1 MSKSFTTKYSDLNAS
16 LITATE
22 LKKNK
27 YSKLQMLSFVHYAD
41 NLPLLIQL
49 PKIHLETYGIP
60 RISQYVTEDSKRMVV
75 KVPINKSNPNILEFS
90 NLLKEID
97 AHVSSSKFAD
107 KVLGKQANF
116 YTYSPIYRTS
126 NLNDNEDHKLDYF
139 KLKLDVD
146 YQNGSIKTQLYKD
159 GEQVQDIN
167 NIDDFSRVLCY
178 NSKFTGVVK
187 IDKIWAQ
194 PPTLLNPIWGVS
206 LKLLK
211 ARVEAPDIN
220 YHEGTIEFIDSD
232 EE

>member
-27 YSKLQMLSFVHYAD
+27 YSKLQMVSFVHYD
-41 NLPLLIQL
+41 SNLPLIIQL

-60 RISQYVTEDSKRMVV
+60 RISQYITEDSKRMVV
-75 KVPINKSNPNILEFS
+75 KVPLNTLTDSKILELS
-90 NLLKEID
+90 KILID
-97 AHVSSSKFAD
+97 IDTHVSSPEFACH
-107 KVLGKQANF
+107 VLGENYKK
-116 YTYSPIYRTS
+116 YSYSPIYRHI
-126 NLNDNEDHKLDYF
+126 DDVDKLDYF

-178 NSKFTGVVK
+178 NSKFTGVIK

-194 PPTLLNPIWGVS
+194 PSTLLNPIWGIT

-211 ARVEAPDIN
+211 ARVEEPDIN

>member
-27 YSKLQMLSFVHYAD
+27 YSKLQMVSFVHYD
-41 NLPLLIQL
+41 SNLPLLIQL

-60 RISQYVTEDSKRMVV
+60 RLSQYITEDSKRMVI
-75 KVPINKSNPNILEFS
+75 KVPLNTLTDSKILELS
-90 NLLKEID
+90 KILID
-97 AHVSSSKFAD
+97 IDTHVSSPEFACH
-107 KVLGKQANF
+107 VLGENYKK
-116 YTYSPIYRTS
+116 YSYSPIYRHI
-126 NLNDNEDHKLDYF
+126 DDVDKLDYF

-167 NIDDFSRVLCY
+167 NIDDFSRVLCF

-194 PPTLLNPIWGVS
+194 PSTLLNPIWGIT

-211 ARVEAPDIN
+211 ARVEEPDIN

>member
-27 YSKLQMLSFVHYAD
+27 YSTLQMLSFVHYTD

-60 RISQYVTEDSKRMVV
+60 RIYQYITEDSKRMVV
-75 KVPINKSNPNILEFS
+75 KVPLNTLTDSKILELS
-90 NLLKEID
+90 KILID
-97 AHVSSSKFAD
+97 IDTHVSSPEFACH
-107 KVLGKQANF
+107 VLGENYKK
-116 YTYSPIYRTS
+116 YSYSPIYRHI
-126 NLNDNEDHKLDYF
+126 DDVDKLDYF

-159 GEQVQDIN
+159 GEQVQDIK
-167 NIDDFSRVLCY
+167 NINDFSRVLCY

-194 PPTLLNPIWGVS
+194 PSSLNNPIWGVS
-206 LKLLK
+206 LKLIK

>member
-27 YSKLQMLSFVHYAD
+27 YSKLQMLSFVHYTD

-60 RISQYVTEDSKRMVV
+60 RISQYITEDSKRMVV
-75 KVPINKSNPNILEFS
+75 KVPLNTLTDPKILELS
-90 NLLKEID
+90 KILID
-97 AHVSSSKFAD
+97 IDTHVSSPEFACH
-107 KVLGKQANF
+107 VLGENYKK
-116 YTYSPIYRTS
+116 YSYSPIYRHI
-126 NLNDNEDHKLDYF
+126 DDVDKLDYF

-146 YQNGSIKTQLYKD
+146 YQDGSIKTQLYKD
-159 GEQVQDIN
+159 GEQVQDIK
-167 NIDDFSRVLCY
+167 NINDFSRVLCY

-194 PPTLLNPIWGVS
+194 PSTLLNPIWGIT

-211 ARVEAPDIN
+211 ARVEEPDIN

>member
-27 YSKLQMLSFVHYAD
+27 YSKLQMVSFVHYD
-41 NLPLLIQL
+41 SNLPLIIQL

-60 RISQYVTEDSKRMVV
+60 RISQYITEDSKRMVV
-75 KVPINKSNPNILEFS
+75 KVPLNTLTDPKILELS
-90 NLLKEID
+90 KILID
-97 AHVSSSKFAD
+97 IDTHVSSPEFACH
-107 KVLGKQANF
+107 VLGENYKK
-116 YTYSPIYRTS
+116 YSYSPIHRHIDDT
-126 NLNDNEDHKLDYF
+126 DKIDYF

-178 NSKFTGVVK
+178 NSKFTGVIK

-194 PPTLLNPIWGVS
+194 PSTLQNPIWGIT

-211 ARVEAPDIN
+211 ARVEEPDIN

-232 EE
+232 DE

>member
-27 YSKLQMLSFVHYAD
+27 YSKLQMLSFVHYTD

-60 RISQYVTEDSKRMVV
+60 RISQYITEDSKRMVV
-75 KVPINKSNPNILEFS
+75 KVPLNTLTDSKILELS
-90 NLLKEID
+90 KILID
-97 AHVSSSKFAD
+97 IDSHISSPEFACH
-107 KVLGKQANF
+107 VLGENYKK
-116 YTYSPIYRTS
+116 YSYSPIYRHIDDT
-126 NLNDNEDHKLDYF
+126 DKLDYF

-178 NSKFTGVVK
+178 NSKFTGVIK

-194 PPTLLNPIWGVS
+194 PSTLQNPIWGIT

-211 ARVEAPDIN
+211 ARIEEPDIN

>member
-27 YSKLQMLSFVHYAD
+27 YSKLQMVSFVHYD
-41 NLPLLIQL
+41 SNLPLIIQL

-60 RISQYVTEDSKRMVV
+60 RISQYITEDSKRMVV
-75 KVPINKSNPNILEFS
+75 KVPLNTLTDSKILELS
-90 NLLKEID
+90 KILID
-97 AHVSSSKFAD
+97 IDTHVSSPEFACH
-107 KVLGKQANF
+107 VLGENYKK
-116 YTYSPIYRTS
+116 YSYSPIYRHI
-126 NLNDNEDHKLDYF
+126 DDVDKLDYF

-194 PPTLLNPIWGVS
+194 PSTLLNPIWGIT

-211 ARVEAPDIN
+211 ARVEEPDIN

>member
-27 YSKLQMLSFVHYAD
+27 YSKLQMLSFVHYTD

-60 RISQYVTEDSKRMVV
+60 RISQYITEDSKRMVV
-75 KVPINKSNPNILEFS
+75 KVPLNTLTDPKILELS
-90 NLLKEID
+90 KILID
-97 AHVSSSKFAD
+97 IDTHVSSPEFACH
-107 KVLGKQANF
+107 VLGENYKK
-116 YTYSPIYRTS
+116 YSYSPIYRHI
-126 NLNDNEDHKLDYF
+126 DDVDKLDYF

-194 PPTLLNPIWGVS
+194 PSTLLNPIWGIT

-211 ARVEAPDIN
+211 ARVEEPDIN

>member
-1 MSKSFTTKYSDLNAS
+1 MSSLKTVKFSDINAS
-16 LITATE
+16 LISATE

-27 YSKLQMLSFVHYAD
+27 YSKLQMVSFVHYD
-41 NLPLLIQL
+41 STLPLIIQL

-60 RISQYVTEDSKRMVV
+60 RISQYITEDSKRMVI
-75 KVPINKSNPNILEFS
+75 KVPLNTLTDPKILELS
-90 NLLKEID
+90 KILID
-97 AHVSSSKFAD
+97 IDTHISSPELARHI
-107 KVLGKQANF
+107 LGENYKK
-116 YTYSPIYRTS
+116 YTYSPIHRH
-126 NLNDNEDHKLDYF
+126 NEDTDKLDYF

-146 YQNGSIKTQLYKD
+146 YQDGSIKTQLFKD

-178 NSKFTGVVK
+178 NSKFTGVIK

-194 PPTLLNPIWGVS
+194 PPTLLNPIWGVT

-211 ARVEAPDIN
+211 ARVEAPTID

>member
-27 YSKLQMLSFVHYAD
+27 YSKLQMVSFVHYD
-41 NLPLLIQL
+41 SNLPLIIQL

-60 RISQYVTEDSKRMVV
+60 RISQYITEDSKRMVV
-75 KVPINKSNPNILEFS
+75 KVPLNTLTDPKILELS
-90 NLLKEID
+90 KILID
-97 AHVSSSKFAD
+97 IDTHVSSPEFACH
-107 KVLGKQANF
+107 VLGENYKK
-116 YTYSPIYRTS
+116 YSYSPIYRHIDDT
-126 NLNDNEDHKLDYF
+126 DKLDYF

-194 PPTLLNPIWGVS
+194 PSTLLNPIWGIT

-211 ARVEAPDIN
+211 ARVEEPDIN

>member
-27 YSKLQMLSFVHYAD
+27 YSKLQMVSFVHYD
-41 NLPLLIQL
+41 SNLPLIIQL

-60 RISQYVTEDSKRMVV
+60 RISQYITEDSKRMVV
-75 KVPINKSNPNILEFS
+75 KVPLNTLTDSKILELS
-90 NLLKEID
+90 KILID
-97 AHVSSSKFAD
+97 IDTHVSSPEFACH
-107 KVLGKQANF
+107 VLGENYKK
-116 YTYSPIYRTS
+116 YSYSPIYRHI
-126 NLNDNEDHKLDYF
+126 DDVDKLDYF

-159 GEQVQDIN
+159 GEQVQDIK
-167 NIDDFSRVLCY
+167 NINDFSRVLCY

-194 PPTLLNPIWGVS
+194 PSSLNNPIWGVS
-206 LKLLK
+206 LKLIK

>member
-27 YSKLQMLSFVHYAD
+27 YSKLQMVSFVHYD
-41 NLPLLIQL
+41 SNLPLIIQL

-60 RISQYVTEDSKRMVV
+60 RLSQYITEDSKRMVV
-75 KVPINKSNPNILEFS
+75 KVPLNTLTDSKILELS
-90 NLLKEID
+90 KILID
-97 AHVSSSKFAD
+97 IDTHVSSPEFACH
-107 KVLGKQANF
+107 VLGENYKK
-116 YTYSPIYRTS
+116 YSYSPIYRHI
-126 NLNDNEDHKLDYF
+126 EDVDKLDYF

-146 YQNGSIKTQLYKD
+146 YQDGSIKTQLYKD
-159 GEQVQDIN
+159 GEQVQDIK
-167 NIDDFSRVLCY
+167 NINDFSRVLCY

-194 PPTLLNPIWGVS
+194 PSSLNNPIWGVS
-206 LKLLK
+206 LKLIK

>member
-27 YSKLQMLSFVHYAD
+27 YSKLQMVSFVHYD
-41 NLPLLIQL
+41 SNLPLIIQL

-60 RISQYVTEDSKRMVV
+60 RISQYITEDSKRMVV
-75 KVPINKSNPNILEFS
+75 KVPLNTLTDSKILELS
-90 NLLKEID
+90 KILID
-97 AHVSSSKFAD
+97 IDSHISSPEFACH
-107 KVLGKQANF
+107 VLGENYKK
-116 YTYSPIYRTS
+116 YTYSPIYRHI
-126 NLNDNEDHKLDYF
+126 DDVDKLDYF

-178 NSKFTGVVK
+178 NSKFTGVIK

-194 PPTLLNPIWGVS
+194 PSTLLNPIWGIT

-211 ARVEAPDIN
+211 ARVEEPDIN

>member
-1 MSKSFTTKYSDLNAS
+1 MV
-16 LITATE
+16 
-22 LKKNK
+22 
-27 YSKLQMLSFVHYAD
+27 SFVHYD
-41 NLPLLIQL
+41 SNLPLIIQL

-60 RISQYVTEDSKRMVV
+60 RLSQYITEDSKRMVI
-75 KVPINKSNPNILEFS
+75 KVPLNTLTDSKILELS
-90 NLLKEID
+90 KILID
-97 AHVSSSKFAD
+97 IDTHVSSPEFACH
-107 KVLGKQANF
+107 VLGENYKK
-116 YTYSPIYRTS
+116 YSYSPIYRHI
-126 NLNDNEDHKLDYF
+126 DDVDKLDYF

-194 PPTLLNPIWGVS
+194 PSTLLNPIWGVS
-206 LKLLK
+206 LKLIK
-211 ARVEAPDIN
+211 ARVEEPDIN

>member
-27 YSKLQMLSFVHYAD
+27 YSKLQMVSFVHYD
-41 NLPLLIQL
+41 SNLPLIIQL

-60 RISQYVTEDSKRMVV
+60 RISQYITEDSKRMVV
-75 KVPINKSNPNILEFS
+75 KVPLNTLTDPKILELS
-90 NLLKEID
+90 KILID
-97 AHVSSSKFAD
+97 IDTHVSSPEFACH
-107 KVLGKQANF
+107 VLGENYKK
-116 YTYSPIYRTS
+116 YSYSPIYRHI
-126 NLNDNEDHKLDYF
+126 DDVDKLDYF

-194 PPTLLNPIWGVS
+194 PSTLLNPIWGVT

-211 ARVEAPDIN
+211 ARVEEPDIN

>member
-60 RISQYVTEDSKRMVV
+60 RLSQYITEDSKRMVI
-75 KVPINKSNPNILEFS
+75 KVPLNTLTDSKILELS
-90 NLLKEID
+90 KILID
-97 AHVSSSKFAD
+97 IDSHISSPEFACH
-107 KVLGKQANF
+107 VLGENYKK
-116 YTYSPIYRTS
+116 YSYSPIHRHI
-126 NLNDNEDHKLDYF
+126 EDVDKLDYF

-146 YQNGSIKTQLYKD
+146 YQDGSIKTQLYKD
-159 GEQVQDIN
+159 GEQVQDIK
-167 NIDDFSRVLCY
+167 NINDFSRVLCY

-206 LKLLK
+206 LKLIK

>member
-27 YSKLQMLSFVHYAD
+27 YSKLQMVSFVHYD
-41 NLPLLIQL
+41 SNLPLIIQL

-60 RISQYVTEDSKRMVV
+60 RLSQYITEDSKRMVV
-75 KVPINKSNPNILEFS
+75 KVPLNTLTDPKILELS
-90 NLLKEID
+90 KILID
-97 AHVSSSKFAD
+97 IDTHVSSPEFACH
-107 KVLGKQANF
+107 VLGENYKK
-116 YTYSPIYRTS
+116 YSYSPIYRHI
-126 NLNDNEDHKLDYF
+126 EDVDKLDYF

-146 YQNGSIKTQLYKD
+146 YQDGSIKTQLYKD
-159 GEQVQDIN
+159 GEQVQDIK
-167 NIDDFSRVLCY
+167 NINDFSRVFCY

-194 PPTLLNPIWGVS
+194 PSTLLNPIWGIT

-211 ARVEAPDIN
+211 ARVEEPDIN

>member
-1 MSKSFTTKYSDLNAS
+1 MSKSFTTKYSNLNAS

-27 YSKLQMLSFVHYAD
+27 YSKLQMVSFVHYD
-41 NLPLLIQL
+41 SNLPLIIQL

-60 RISQYVTEDSKRMVV
+60 RINQYVTEDSKRMVI
-75 KVPINKSNPNILEFS
+75 KVPLNTLTDPKILELS
-90 NLLKEID
+90 KILID
-97 AHVSSSKFAD
+97 IDTHISSPEFACH
-107 KVLGKQANF
+107 VLGENYKK
-116 YTYSPIYRTS
+116 YSYSPIYRHIDDT
-126 NLNDNEDHKLDYF
+126 DKLDYF

-178 NSKFTGVVK
+178 NSKFTGVIK

-194 PPTLLNPIWGVS
+194 PSTLLNPIWGIT

-211 ARVEAPDIN
+211 ARVEEPDIN

>member
-1 MSKSFTTKYSDLNAS
+1 MSSLKTVKFSDINAS

-27 YSKLQMLSFVHYAD
+27 YSKLQMVSFVHYD
-41 NLPLLIQL
+41 SNLPLIIQL

-60 RISQYVTEDSKRMVV
+60 RISQYITEDSKRMVI
-75 KVPINKSNPNILEFS
+75 KVPLNTLTDFKILELS
-90 NLLKEID
+90 KILIDIDKHISSPEI
-97 AHVSSSKFAD
+97 ARH
-107 KVLGKQANF
+107 VLGENYKK
-116 YTYSPIYRTS
+116 YTYSPIYRH
-126 NLNDNEDHKLDYF
+126 NEDVDRLDYF

-146 YQNGSIKTQLYKD
+146 YQDGSIKTQLFKD

-167 NIDDFSRVLCY
+167 NINDFSRVLCY
-178 NSKFTGVVK
+178 NCKFTGVVK

-194 PPTLLNPIWGVS
+194 PSSLNNPIWGVT

-211 ARVEAPDIN
+211 AKVEAPDIN

>member
-27 YSKLQMLSFVHYAD
+27 YSKLQMLSFVHYID

-60 RISQYVTEDSKRMVV
+60 RISQYITEDSKRMVI
-75 KVPINKSNPNILEFS
+75 KVPLNTLTDSKILELS
-90 NLLKEID
+90 KILID
-97 AHVSSSKFAD
+97 IDQHISSPEFACH
-107 KVLGKQANF
+107 VLGDNYKK
-116 YTYSPIYRTS
+116 YTYSPIYRH
-126 NLNDNEDHKLDYF
+126 NENIDKLDYF

-146 YQNGSIKTQLYKD
+146 YKDGSIKTQLYKD
-159 GEQVQDIN
+159 GDQVQDIN
-167 NIDDFSRVLCY
+167 NIDDFSRVFCY

-194 PPTLLNPIWGVS
+194 PSTLLNPIWGVS

-211 ARVEAPDIN
+211 ARVEAPDLN
-220 YHEGTIEFIDSD
+220 YNQGTIDFLDSD

>member
-27 YSKLQMLSFVHYAD
+27 YSKLQMLSFVHYTD

-60 RISQYVTEDSKRMVV
+60 RISQYITEDSKRMVV
-75 KVPINKSNPNILEFS
+75 KVPLNTLTDPKILELS
-90 NLLKEID
+90 KILID
-97 AHVSSSKFAD
+97 IDTHVSSPEFACH
-107 KVLGKQANF
+107 VLGENYKK
-116 YTYSPIYRTS
+116 YSYSPIYRHI
-126 NLNDNEDHKLDYF
+126 DDVDKLDYF

-159 GEQVQDIN
+159 GEQVQDIK
-167 NIDDFSRVLCY
+167 NINDFSRVLCY

-194 PPTLLNPIWGVS
+194 PSSLNNPIWGVS
-206 LKLLK
+206 LKLIK